1 MTTAPAKLAR
11 LINAATPAAIA
22 KKQAALES
30 AKAELATLE
39 SNCENERAVFARSL
53 VLKRAGALGRMMSA
67 AKLRA

>member
-1 MTTAPAKLAR
+1 MTNAAAKLAK

-30 AKAELATLE
+30 AKAELAILE
-39 SNCENERAVFARSL
+39 ANCENERAIFARAL